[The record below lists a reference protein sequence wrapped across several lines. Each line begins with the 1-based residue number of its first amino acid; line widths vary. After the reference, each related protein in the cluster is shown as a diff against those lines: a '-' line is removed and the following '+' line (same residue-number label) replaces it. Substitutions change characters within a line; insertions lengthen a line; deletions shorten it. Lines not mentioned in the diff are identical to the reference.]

1 MRIVINILFIAPGR
15 MGGTETY
22 VRNLINELG
31 AIDDDNRYVIFTSQ
45 DNNKMF
51 KFPKGSNFHKVMMPC
66 KSKGIKRILVEQ
78 LLMPQRIRKHKL
90 DVVHHPGGI
99 LCVFSG
105 TPSVLTVHDLQHI
118 HYPSNFSWAQR
129 IYRAIFLPPSAKRA
143 SRITT
148 NSLFTAKDVVNSLG
162 INIRKIKVIHHS
174 TTDNQFSENGS
185 PKVIVVFKKYGL
197 KIPYILSVANALP
210 HKNLDGLLNGCVL
223 LAQRGIKFEL
233 VLAGAPMKFHKKLRE
248 LIDSSPIFDRVKLL
262 GYVPDSDLPALYRG
276 ATVYVFPSIFEG
288 FGVPL
293 IEAMITGIPVLAA
306 NRGALPE
313 IAGGAAMLV
322 DPDPQNLAKGLQKV
336 LSDQELRSKMRNQ
349 GFRRAKEF
357 TFRKTAEQTL
367 GLIIE
372 TGNSSRSLS

>member
-1 MRIVINILFIAPGR
+1 M
-15 MGGTETY
+15 
-22 VRNLINELG
+22 
-31 AIDDDNRYVIFTSQ
+31 
-45 DNNKMF
+45 
-51 KFPKGSNFHKVMMPC
+51 
-66 KSKGIKRILVEQ
+66 
-78 LLMPQRIRKHKL
+78 
-90 DVVHHPGGI
+90 
-99 LCVFSG
+99 
-105 TPSVLTVHDLQHI
+105 
-118 HYPSNFSWAQR
+118 
-129 IYRAIFLPPSAKRA
+129 
-143 SRITT
+143 
-148 NSLFTAKDVVNSLG
+148 
-162 INIRKIKVIHHS
+162 IHHS

-185 PKVIVVFKKYGL
+185 PKDIVVFKKYGL

-210 HKNLDGLLNGCVL
+210 HKYLDGLLNGCVL

-349 GFRRAKEF
+349 GTWINHRNWQQFQIIKLTTNPTNWSITKPVQLYESQKMKFGRNMNLATIIVACKNTLPLMSTKLFAK
-357 TFRKTAEQTL
+357 RY
-367 GLIIE
+367 
-372 TGNSSRSLS
+372 